1 MTTVGTE
8 DKKRQYTY
16 ELSRNRAA
24 WDITYEEFL
33 AIEDYVFTRF
43 SEAGDLEDG
52 IEFARGVDDKGEFTV
67 FRTDPVVRA
76 AARE

>member
-1 MTTVGTE
+1 LIGG
-8 DKKRQYTY
+8 R
-16 ELSRNRAA
+16 
-24 WDITYEEFL
+24 L
-33 AIEDYVFTRF
+33 AENECSNGRGATDEI
-43 SEAGDLEDG
+43 GDLEDG